1 MTDAKLLLLLLDID
15 IVENPIDFFR
25 APAAVRSRLYGPTIG
40 FDAYLDEA
48 ITIPNPWGGKE
59 VNIKKTRC
67 GQLSD
72 NISAKTWS
80 FFMVVAMVPFSD
92 MWLSN
97 MKEMRA
103 IGTVPMERGHG
114 IWSWLVKEKR
124 GAFWRKRGKLT
135 PVTS

>member
-1 MTDAKLLLLLLDID
+1 M
-15 IVENPIDFFR
+15 ENPIDFFR

-80 FFMVVAMVPFSD
+80 FFIVFKLAPFSNI
-92 MWLSN
+92 WLSI
-97 MKEMRA
+97 MKRMRA
-103 IGTVPMERGHG
+103 IGTIPMERGHG
-114 IWSWLVKEKR
+114 MWSVP
-124 GAFWRKRGKLT
+124 ARKKW
-135 PVTS
+135 